1 MDSRRARSHRPDP
14 GPCRAEVHRQRKALS
29 WRRDLLDGWTFHVD
43 VPAGVS
49 SVEASLD
56 FISPAG
62 SEGIYTGGATATD
75 RMAVINWNAM
85 LLYPE
90 GWTSDELTYTASLR
104 LPADWKFGTSLAG
117 GLAIGS
123 EKSNSRQFR

>member
-1 MDSRRARSHRPDP
+1 M
-14 GPCRAEVHRQRKALS
+14 
-29 WRRDLLDGWTFHVD
+29 D

-62 SEGIYTGGATATD
+62 PGGIYTGGATATD

-90 GWTSDELTYTASLR
+90 GWTSDELMYEATLKLPQGGSSAPRSPCR
-104 LPADWKFGTSLAG
+104 LKPGT
-117 GLAIGS
+117 
-123 EKSNSRQFR
+123 R